1 MAEKERIKPIIIRD
15 KENNKEYTLEFNRD
29 TVKYAEGRGFRLQD
43 VDNFP
48 MTKMPEFFWLAFR
61 MHHQSVSL
69 NQAERLLERIGGM
82 SSAMATRLGELYAAP
97 FEYLTPDDDDVKN
110 SQVEVEL

>member
-1 MAEKERIKPIIIRD
+1 MAQERVKPIIIRD
-15 KENNKEYTLEFNRD
+15 KANNKEYTLEYNRD
-29 TVKYAEGRGFRLQD
+29 TVKFEEQRGFRLVD

-69 NQAERLLERIGGM
+69 NQAEKLLEKIGGM
-82 SSAMATRLGELYAAP
+82 SSAMASRLGELYAAP
-97 FEYLTPDDDDVKN
+97 FDYLTPDEDEVKN
-110 SQVEVEL
+110 SEVEVEL